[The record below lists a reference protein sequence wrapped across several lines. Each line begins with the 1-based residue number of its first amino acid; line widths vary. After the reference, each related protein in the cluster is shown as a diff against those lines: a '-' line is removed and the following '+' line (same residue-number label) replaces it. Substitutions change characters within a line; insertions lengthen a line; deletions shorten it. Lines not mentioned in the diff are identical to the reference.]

1 MQASRFFIILILASI
16 SFGCSYSKYSIST
29 SKSYKIPLD
38 SAVDKI
44 ADRSYLS
51 YIKPL
56 QEKMNT
62 QMNVVIG
69 QSAVTMRAHK
79 PESLLSNF
87 SADVYLKSASEYMKF
102 PVDIAIVNL
111 GGLRT
116 SIPEGEITVRKIFEL
131 MPFENELVVLW
142 LKGDKLN
149 ALLQGFAAIGGQGVA
164 GLKFD
169 IRKGSAVNILIGGVP
184 LDMNKTYT
192 IATNDYLAAGND
204 KMEPLAQNIKS
215 EFTNIK
221 IRDMLLDYIKNE
233 TAQGRKINASIEGR
247 IAIVTQ

>member
-1 MQASRFFIILILASI
+1 MKF
-16 SFGCSYSKYSIST
+16 SKYIFIGLVTVSVACS
-29 SKSYKIPLD
+29 SPRYSVSHSVSYKIPLD
-38 SAVDKI
+38 STVDKI
-44 ADRSYLS
+44 ADKSYIA

-56 QEKMNT
+56 QEKMNA

-69 QSAVTMRAHK
+69 ESELTMRAHK

-87 SADVYLKSASEYMKF
+87 SADVYKKSASEYMKF
-102 PVDIAIVNL
+102 PVDVAIVNL

-116 SIPEGEITVRKIFEL
+116 SVPQGTITVRKVFEL
-131 MPFENELVVLW
+131 MPFENELVVVW

-149 ALLQGFAAIGGQGVA
+149 TLLQGFAAIGGQGVS
-164 GLKFD
+164 GLTFE
-169 IRKGSAVNILIGGVP
+169 IRKGKAENILIGDVP
-184 LDMNKTYT
+184 IDLNKTYT
-192 IATNDYLAAGND
+192 VATNDYLAAGND

-233 TAQGRKINASIEGR
+233 TAQGRKITSALDGR
-247 IAIVTQ
+247 IKIVTN